1 MELKIYNPQVDGF
14 LKSIDWNFDEL
25 KEEITK
31 KNQAIIL
38 ILFTAVTRLRTQS
51 RTEQT

>member
-31 KNQAIIL
+31 NQVIIL
-38 ILFTAVTRLRTQS
+38 ILFTVVTRLRTQS

>member
-31 KNQAIIL
+31 KIK
-38 ILFTAVTRLRTQS
+38 RLS
-51 RTEQT
+51 ESCL

>member
-25 KEEITK
+25 KEEEE
-31 KNQAIIL
+31 AFWHSL
-38 ILFTAVTRLRTQS
+38 QS
-51 RTEQT
+51 GQKPGLLLPEI